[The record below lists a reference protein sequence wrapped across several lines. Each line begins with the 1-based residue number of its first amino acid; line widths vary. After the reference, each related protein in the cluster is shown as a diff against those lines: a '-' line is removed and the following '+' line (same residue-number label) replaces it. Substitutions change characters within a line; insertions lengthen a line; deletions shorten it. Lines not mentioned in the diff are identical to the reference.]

1 MQSTSQISTA
11 TLLMHPLMARAA
23 EEEARWSANAPAVR
37 LERFRAGFN
46 RGRVQRD
53 RRSGAEGWA
62 RIVGAVEG
70 WFDRH
75 AESVGPYAFRRG
87 LVDLKRR
94 RIWSVDIVCELD
106 GACCLV
112 CLFHGGRE
120 RFAKHEVEYAR
131 RMHRVALGTY
141 GAAVRVVCLKV
152 WGREGGR
159 VTAGEL
165 GEDRE
170 GDLVTAGELGED
182 REGDLVTAGE
192 LGEDR
197 GDLAPPP
204 PGNGADAGV

>member
-1 MQSTSQISTA
+1 MRAIKIKPGQGSPSMQGTTHISTA
-11 TLLMHPLMARAA
+11 SQGTTRISTASLLMHPLMARAA

-70 WFDRH
+70 WFDRQ

-165 GEDRE
+165 GEDR
-170 GDLVTAGELGED
+170 GG
-182 REGDLVTAGE
+182 
-192 LGEDR
+192 
-197 GDLAPPP
+197 LAPPP
-204 PGNGADAGV
+204 PGNGAAAGV